1 MSTEATKQAMGN
13 DAEMEFLLKMASSMA
28 SADPLQE
35 VLRQIVDFAASVV
48 SCDSCFLYALEDGE
62 LILRASK
69 NAHADVVDRLKLRLG
84 QGITGWV
91 AEHGEP
97 VAVALN
103 ASQDPRFQLF
113 KDLPEDRFEAFL
125 SVPILCRGRIVGVI
139 NLQNR
144 DPHEYTEREIK
155 LISTIGF
162 LVGAE
167 IEMARLESEN
177 VHLSEKL
184 ETRKIVERA
193 KGILQRELK
202 ITEEE
207 AYLTI
212 QRQSRQRRKSMKEVA
227 EAIVLS
233 EDVKR
238 SLSE

>member
-1 MSTEATKQAMGN
+1 
-13 DAEMEFLLKMASSMA
+13 MA
-28 SADPLQE
+28 
-35 VLRQIVDFAASVV
+35 V
-48 SCDSCFLYALEDGE
+48 
-62 LILRASK
+62 
-69 NAHADVVDRLKLRLG
+69 
-84 QGITGWV
+84 
-91 AEHGEP
+91 
-97 VAVALN
+97 N

-125 SVPILCRGRIVGVI
+125 SVPVLCRGRVVGVI

-144 DPHEYTEREIK
+144 EPHEYSEREIM
-155 LISTIGF
+155 LVSTIGF

-177 VHLSEKL
+177 LHLSEKL
-184 ETRKIVERA
+184 ETRKLVERA

-212 QRQSRQRRKSMKEVA
+212 QRQSRQRRKSMKEVS

-233 EDVKR
+233 EDVR
-238 SLSE
+238 RGLVE

>member
-1 MSTEATKQAMGN
+1 
-13 DAEMEFLLKMASSMA
+13 METRIAVEESHVDLLHEIGASLA
-28 SADPLQE
+28 AADGFHE
-35 VLRQIVDFAASVV
+35 VLSRVV
-48 SCDSCFLYALEDGE
+48 EFTSAVVKCDSCLIYVLEGE
-62 LILRASK
+62 ELVLRASK
-69 NAHADVVDRLKLRLG
+69 NPHPDAVDRLKLRLG

-91 AEHGEP
+91 AEHGKP
-97 VAVALN
+97 VAVAID
-103 ASQDPRFQLF
+103 ASRDPRFQLF

-125 SVPILCRGRIVGVI
+125 SVPVMCRGRVVGVV

-144 DPHEYTEREIK
+144 EPHEYSEREIM
-155 LISTIGF
+155 LVSTIGF

-177 VHLSEKL
+177 LHLSEKL
-184 ETRKIVERA
+184 ETRKLVERA

-212 QRQSRQRRKSMKEVA
+212 QRQSRQRRKSMKEVS

-233 EDVKR
+233 EDVR
-238 SLSE
+238 RGLGE